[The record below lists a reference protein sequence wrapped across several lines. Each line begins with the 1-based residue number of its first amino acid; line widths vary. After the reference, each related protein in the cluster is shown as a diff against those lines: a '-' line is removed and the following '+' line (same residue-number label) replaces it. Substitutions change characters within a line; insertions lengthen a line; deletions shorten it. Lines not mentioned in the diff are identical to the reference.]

1 MTKEVSTSQYC
12 AYGVFDIAG
21 PSEHYQ
27 IKWGQNYV
35 GDGGRKMPPSPS
47 IEVGSMYLLKVS
59 GDKSPISPP
68 TPYVPAG
75 LRYSSNSRHAEFKR
89 EKGTEFSST

>member
-21 PSEHYQ
+21 PSENHQ
-27 IKWGQNYV
+27 IQWAQNY
-35 GDGGRKMPPSPS
+35 GGMGIK
-47 IEVGSMYLLKVS
+47 IGAMYLLKVS
-59 GDKSPISPP
+59 GDKSPMSPP
-68 TPYVPAG
+68 TPYVPAD
-75 LRYSSNSRHAEFKR
+75 LRCSSNSRHAEFKR